1 MRYSSRGCSRNGW
14 GSGEAGLE
22 PLFTSQ
28 HTDIS
33 RHLTNIFTLSAH
45 AISMSTLLIG
55 FDENHFSEEQWDE
68 IRRTCVQAAPQLEV
82 VATRDKEE
90 ITSLLEDIEVAAGS
104 FPRDLL
110 AQAPNLKWFQQWG
123 AGADWL
129 LKYPDAAEHPFTLTN
144 VSGIHAV
151 PISEHILAFM
161 LAFARGLPGAM
172 RDQTQHEWQ
181 KASERSVFELAGK
194 TLLLVGVGAIGA
206 RTAKLA
212 AALGMRVWGVRRDP
226 SKEVEYVERM
236 ASNAELRDLLP
247 EADFVVLTVPLTE
260 ETRHIMSADE
270 FAVMKDSGHLI
281 NIGRGGT
288 VNEADLIRALQ
299 EGQIAGAGLDVFEEE
314 PLPESS
320 PLWEMENVIVTAHYS
335 GDTPHYDARALEIFL
350 ENLRR
355 YARGESLT
363 HVVDKG
369 RGY

>member
-1 MRYSSRGCSRNGW
+1 
-14 GSGEAGLE
+14 
-22 PLFTSQ
+22 
-28 HTDIS
+28 
-33 RHLTNIFTLSAH
+33 
-45 AISMSTLLIG
+45 MSILLIG
-55 FDENHFSEEQWDE
+55 FNEDHFSNAQWDE
-68 IRRTCVQAAPQLEV
+68 IRRAAPQLEV
-82 VATRDKEE
+82 RASRDKDE
-90 ITSLLEDIEVAAGS
+90 ITPLLADFEVAAGS

-110 AQAPNLKWFQQWG
+110 AKAPNLKWFQQWG

-129 LKYPDAAEHPFTLTN
+129 FKYPDAVRHPFTLTN

-151 PISEHILAFM
+151 PISEHVLSLM

-172 RDQTQHEWQ
+172 RDQAQRRWREPN
-181 KASERSVFELAGK
+181 ERSVFELAGK
-194 TLLLVGVGAIGA
+194 TALLIGVGAIGE

-226 SKEVEYVERM
+226 SRDAQYVERM
-236 ASNAELRDLLP
+236 VARDKLHDLLP
-247 EADFVVLTVPLTE
+247 DADFVILTAPLTE
-260 ETRHIMSADE
+260 ETRHLMSADE
-270 FAVMKDSGHLI
+270 FGLMKDSSYLI

-288 VNEADLIRALQ
+288 VNEADLIHALE

-314 PLPESS
+314 PLPGDS

-355 YARGESLT
+355 YGRGEALT

>member
-1 MRYSSRGCSRNGW
+1 M
-14 GSGEAGLE
+14 GEVGLE
-22 PLFTSQ
+22 PLSISKQ
-28 HTDIS
+28 LDIS
-33 RHLTNIFTLSAH
+33 RYLTNIFTFLAN
-45 AISMSTLLIG
+45 AIPMSILLVG
-55 FDENHFSEEQWDE
+55 FNEDHFSAAQWNE
-68 IRRTCVQAAPQLEV
+68 IRQAAPQLDV
-82 VATRDKEE
+82 RASRDKEE
-90 ITSLLEDIEVAAGS
+90 ITSLLDDIEVAAGS

-129 LKYPDAAEHPFTLTN
+129 LKYPDAAAHSFTLTN

-161 LAFARGLPGAM
+161 LAFARGLPGAI
-172 RDQTQHEWQ
+172 RDQAQHRWR
-181 KASERSVFELAGK
+181 KANERSVFELAGK
-194 TLLLVGVGAIGA
+194 TVLLVGVGAIGA

-226 SKEVEYVERM
+226 SKEVGHVERM
-236 ASNAELRDLLP
+236 VSRSDLHDLLP

-260 ETRHIMSADE
+260 ETRYMFSADE
-270 FAVMKDSGHLI
+270 FRAMKPQSYLI

-288 VNEADLIRALQ
+288 VNEADLIHAL
-299 EGQIAGAGLDVFEEE
+299 EEKQIAGAGLDVFEEE
-314 PLPESS
+314 PLPGDS
-320 PLWEMENVIVTAHYS
+320 PLWKMENVVVTAHYS
-335 GDTPHYDARALEIFL
+335 GDTPHYDERALEIFL

-355 YARGESLT
+355 YGAGEGLT